1 MNWLKA
7 FVSGFLATLMF
18 HQAVVALFWAIGLIS
33 AAPFNLSPT
42 QPFGVP
48 AVVSLAFW
56 GGLWGV
62 PLWWLVRRWTGFHRV
77 VGATLAG
84 ALAPTAVAMLVVF
97 PLKGL
102 DISVTTVAGGL
113 LINGAWGAGVVV
125 FMALLRARD
134 LSSQSGS

>member
-7 FVSGFLATLMF
+7 FLSGVLATLLF
-18 HQAVVALFWAIGLIS
+18 HQAVVGLFWAMGLTPGP
-33 AAPFNLSPT
+33 PFNMSPT
-42 QPFGVP
+42 PPLGVP
-48 AVVSLAFW
+48 AVFSLAFW
-56 GGLWGV
+56 GGLWGI
-62 PLWWLVRRWTGFHRV
+62 PLCWFVRRWTGFHRV